1 MLILLVLLLASGAA
15 APVAP
20 HLRGA
25 SARERALIEELLA
38 RSATARALAA
48 EIEACDVIVYVQ
60 MTRTLARARAV
71 TGFVTAAAGGT
82 RYIRITLGAVPHR
95 DDLAALL
102 AHELQHAAEIARSP
116 NVKDDSGVRRLYRA
130 IGEERGAGNAFETA
144 AARDVGARVRTE
156 LSRARLPSPSD
167 PSSLVR
173 PPAVPAPAASYK

>member
-1 MLILLVLLLASGAA
+1 MPILLVVLLASGAA
-15 APVAP
+15 APAAP

-25 SARERALIEELLA
+25 SAREKALIDELLA

-48 EIEACDVIVYVQ
+48 EIEARDVIVYVH
-60 MTRTLARARAV
+60 MTRTLARSRAV
-71 TGFVTAAAGGT
+71 TGFVTASGGT
-82 RYIRITLGAVPHR
+82 RYIRISLGAVPHR

-102 AHELQHAAEIARSP
+102 AHELQHATEIARSP
-116 NVKDDSGVRRLYRA
+116 DVKDDSGLRRLYRA

-156 LSRARLPSPSD
+156 LSRARPASPSD

-173 PPAVPAPAASYK
+173 PLAVPAPAASYK